1 MSSFNAKRLKRKLP
15 RHAGKGIEICL
26 INQYI
31 IIVINALR
39 KYYVLN
45 RPKKRENCGLTYLP
59 VKILRQQ
66 TIGNYIVDFYC
77 ASAKLV
83 IELDGIQHYSEEGQK
98 KDNERDGYLNGLGIT
113 VVRYTNLD
121 IQRQF
126 DSVCAD
132 IKRRLNIE

>member
-1 MSSFNAKRLKRKLP
+1 MPNKSIHNNSNKRIAQILRAEQTEEERKLWF
-15 RHAGKGIEICL
+15 CF
-26 INQYI
+26 
-31 IIVINALR
+31 LR
-39 KYYVLN
+39 
-45 RPKKRENCGLTYLP
+45 YLP

-126 DSVCAD
+126 DNVCAD
-132 IKRRLNIE
+132 IKSRLNIE